1 MGQCSMNVRKQ
12 AGASNAIFADR
23 PGRCFSIQMPAYMI
37 IMTPRSMPMA
47 VSFHRGITPAEY
59 SAISTTGIK
68 MLTQKKMPNFLFIN
82 R

>member
-23 PGRCFSIQMPAYMI
+23 PGRCFSIQMPAYII

-47 VSFHRGITPAEY
+47 VSFHRGIIPTE
-59 SAISTTGIK
+59 
-68 MLTQKKMPNFLFIN
+68 
-82 R
+82 